1 MEARYTSATLRGIV
15 ECRAVRGRPAVM
27 SIATDIFSR
36 VPVKALVPAVALQY
50 RLFEP
55 ELRHLG
61 DFVPADRNAVDA
73 GVWWGPW
80 SWWLSRR
87 APHVDSFEPN
97 PSLVAKLRTALP
109 GNVTLHQ
116 VALSDEP
123 GETTLWLPPGGA
135 GTEGRAS
142 LHERDRPAAGWR
154 PETTVT
160 ARLDD
165 FELHNV
171 GFIKIDV
178 EGHELAVLRGAVET
192 IERERPNLMVEVE
205 GNDDRDDLIDAVIEF
220 FAERSYSG
228 QYVLGGKWHPISDLD
243 RVATRQ
249 MADKVAKHGMA
260 TNMLLYARHYVHNFV
275 FKPVG

>member
-1 MEARYTSATLRGIV
+1 
-15 ECRAVRGRPAVM
+15 M

-87 APHVDSFEPN
+87 VPHVDSFEPN
-97 PSLVAKLRTALP
+97 PALVTKLRTALP
-109 GNVTLHQ
+109 PNVTLHP

-123 GETTLWLPPGGA
+123 GEMTLWLPPGGA

-142 LHERDRPAAGWR
+142 LDERDRPAAGWL
-154 PETTVT
+154 PANITTM
-160 ARLDD
+160 RLDD
-165 FELHNV
+165 CDLKDI

-178 EGHELAVLRGAVET
+178 EGHELAVLRGATET
-192 IERERPNLMVEVE
+192 IKREQPNLMVEVE
-205 GNDDRDDLIDAVIEF
+205 GNDDREDLLDSVIAF
-220 FAERSYSG
+220 FAELSYRG
-228 QYVLGGKWHPISDLD
+228 EYVLHGTWHPIDELD
-243 RVATRQ
+243 REATAA
-249 MADKVAKHGMA
+249 MATKVANSGMI
-260 TNMLLYARHYVHNFV
+260 TNTLRYSRHYVHNFV
-275 FKPVG
+275 FKPIG